1 MKKFSILALVIFL
14 SACVNYSK
22 MTNALAPGMTKQEVV
37 NIMGS
42 PYEKRIDNKKETYIY
57 RAYRGDAYIHFDEN
71 GLLERAY

>member
-42 PYEKRIDNKKETYIY
+42 PYEKSINGKKETYIY
-57 RAYRGDAYIHFDEN
+57 RAYRGDAYVDFDEN
-71 GLLERAY
+71 GLLEGAH